1 MARTPD
7 KPGTYRVKPKRD
19 GWAVSGVT
27 REGRRVRT
35 MFPTEGQARTAGV
48 TLFGGE
54 PPPPS
59 VQATSLGG
67 QTVQLDD
74 WGLPV
79 NVQTISDDTL
89 KSVGASLGVAVPSS
103 APSPPPLV
111 SNPERDQKARARA
124 KTICEFLGVGVASA
138 DVWVARKL
146 TKSIGKDPVNPSAK
160 QVAGLAT
167 AWQEALADV
176 MADRTIGPWTMAIL
190 LSLALPA
197 SMMLQSPKTP
207 EKVAETPKQ
216 EGQPLRSVV

>member
-1 MARTPD
+1 M
-7 KPGTYRVKPKRD
+7 
-19 GWAVSGVT
+19 T
-27 REGRRVRT
+27 R
-35 MFPTEGQARTAGV
+35 PTEREAREIAAS
-48 TLFGGE
+48 LFGG
-54 PPPPS
+54 PPPVPTLAAS
-59 VQATSLGG
+59 SASG

-79 NVQTISDDTL
+79 SVPTIADDTL
-89 KSVGASLGVAVPSS
+89 RAVGASMGVQVPNTPAPQAV
-103 APSPPPLV
+103 V
-111 SNPERDQKARARA
+111 NPVKDAQARARA

-167 AWQEALADV
+167 AWQDALADV

-197 SMMLQSPKTP
+197 SMMLQSPMAPKAVADEKKP
-207 EKVAETPKQ
+207 EV
-216 EGQPLRSVV
+216 LRSVV